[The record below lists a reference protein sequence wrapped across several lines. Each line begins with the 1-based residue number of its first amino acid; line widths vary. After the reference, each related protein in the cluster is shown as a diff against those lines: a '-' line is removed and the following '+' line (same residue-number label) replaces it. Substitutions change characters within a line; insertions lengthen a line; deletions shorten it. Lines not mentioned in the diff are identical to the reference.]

1 MLFSRRAR
9 PGVAALV
16 VSPQY
21 TKRMKKFIPLAFTL
35 CITIAALLGLCAC
48 SQAGKPISGSYDVTK
63 FVRVAVIKPA
73 IAEHVAKVFTDAGI
87 PGMIDKSAGTA
98 GTRPAGFYSV
108 TVPPSFQSQ
117 ATTLLRKEAAKEGY
131 SDQIQ
136 F

>member
-1 MLFSRRAR
+1 
-9 PGVAALV
+9 
-16 VSPQY
+16 
-21 TKRMKKFIPLAFTL
+21 MKKFIPLAFTL

-48 SQAGKPISGSYDVTK
+48 SQSAKPTNSSGSYDVTK